1 MGRKPKSKQTTARNK
16 RRPEGRETGG
26 RTPVNARRPRTM
38 GRFVV
43 GRFVVGRSA
52 DRGRNHAVTDIMLSL
67 TGTSVGAFS
76 LPGSWYLPVGGAVA
90 GGAIGWKAP
99 RTDQAERTPR

>member
-1 MGRKPKSKQTTARNK
+1 M
-16 RRPEGRETGG
+16 
-26 RTPVNARRPRTM
+26 
-38 GRFVV
+38 

-52 DRGRNHAVTDIMLSL
+52 DRDRNHAVTDIMLSL
-67 TGTSVGAFS
+67 TGTLVGAFS
-76 LPGSWYLPVGGAVA
+76 LPGNWYLPVGGAVA